1 MQKTKT
7 AILEF
12 EEVREE
18 YRRKEAIGVPM
29 SVREYYEKALG
40 KLRHRIRERESADGR
55 TKLGQILVD
64 CGALDQKG
72 LQQGLAEQQL
82 RGRNE
87 LLGEVLLSLDLI
99 EEKTLISALHVQA
112 GAN

>member
-1 MQKTKT
+1 MQETKT

-18 YRRKEAIGVPM
+18 YRRKDAIGIPM

-40 KLRHRIRERESADGR
+40 ELRHRIREQERGDGE

-72 LQQGLAEQQL
+72 LQLGLAEQRL
-82 RGRNE
+82 RGNKE
-87 LLGEVLLSLDLI
+87 LLGEVLLSLELI
-99 EEKTLISALHVQA
+99 EEEALLEALQKQVSV
-112 GAN
+112 N